1 MIFVSAS
8 QFYVYL
14 PYLNAHFNKVKAFSG
29 HCENFTKPSLTA
41 LSPSGS
47 CWFANQPSGGTQ
59 QNAAAYKRYE
69 GSYSCYDEEDWRRY
83 WALCSLVTPPASLA
97 LLGACPHSH
106 LGGWPE

>member
-14 PYLNAHFNKVKAFSG
+14 PYLNDHFNKVKAFSG

-69 GSYSCYDEEDWRRY
+69 ASYSCYDEEDWRRY
-83 WALCSLVTPPASLA
+83 WVELEAAPGGRAQVLKV
-97 LLGACPHSH
+97 LGST
-106 LGGWPE
+106 GGGIVNTE